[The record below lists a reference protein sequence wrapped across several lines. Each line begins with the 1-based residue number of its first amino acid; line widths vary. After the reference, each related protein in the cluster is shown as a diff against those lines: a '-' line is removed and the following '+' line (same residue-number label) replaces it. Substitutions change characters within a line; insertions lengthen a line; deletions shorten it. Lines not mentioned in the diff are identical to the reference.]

1 MQWRLLLMNPKPTY
15 EELEK
20 KVAHLEKALAQCLQ
34 SEKGLKQGFAEN
46 ADGILRV
53 MFDATHDN
61 ALLLDPDGNVLAI
74 NTTAAKGLGKA
85 HGEIV
90 GRNIYTFLP
99 ESVVVF
105 RREQALKVISEKQ
118 PVSFSEEAQGI
129 ILDWNIYPVF
139 SEDGHVARLAVFG
152 QDITERKKTEKALRE
167 REAQFRRIVNAAMD
181 SFVIF
186 DLDGRIVEAN
196 PAACD
201 MYGYT
206 REELIGLSGRKIVH
220 PDYYHV
226 FGDFKRGVQKKGSF
240 EAELVDIRKDGASFD
255 VSVRGSIFVH
265 QGKPHLLAVLR
276 DISMK
281 KRQEAQLHEARKMDS
296 LGTLAGGVAHQF
308 NNALTAITGNIGL
321 MEMDLSEGR
330 DFSRNIEDMKAS
342 AHRMVNLTKQLL
354 AYARGG
360 RYHLQLTPIRDFLE
374 NTLSLIE
381 HTLKPSVRLETDL
394 PLDLMQV
401 KADRTQMQM
410 VISAILA
417 NANEAIENDGRIR
430 ISARNV
436 ELNEA
441 SCIGV
446 MKPGPHI
453 QITVT
458 DDGKGMDEETRNRI
472 FEPFFTTHFIGRGL
486 GMAAVYGIVS
496 NHAGA
501 ITVESRL
508 GEGTRVHMFLP
519 AIGETEPATP
529 HIPRKRPDERGKGTV
544 MIVEDEPD
552 VMEITR
558 ETLKRIGYSVIEAI
572 TGKEAVQK
580 AVSFSDTIDVAL
592 LDIKL
597 PDMGGAQVYP
607 LLMEARPEL
616 KVLVF
621 SGYALDG
628 PAQEILAAGADGFVQ
643 KPFSI
648 AGLSEKLKEVLK
660 K

>member
-1 MQWRLLLMNPKPTY
+1 MNPKPTH

-20 KVAHLEKALAQCLQ
+20 KAAHLEEALAHCRQV
-34 SEKGLKQGFAEN
+34 EKGLRQDLAKKTG
-46 ADGILRV
+46 GILQV
-53 MFDATHDN
+53 MFDASHDN
-61 ALLLDPDGNVLAI
+61 ALLLDLDGTVLAI
-74 NTTAAKGLGKA
+74 NTTAAQGLGK
-85 HGEIV
+85 GPDEMV
-90 GRNIYTFLP
+90 GGNIYDFLS
-99 ESVVVF
+99 ERVVTT
-105 RREQALKVISEKQ
+105 RREQALRVASEKR
-118 PVSFSEEAQGI
+118 PVTFSEETHGMV
-129 ILDWNIYPVF
+129 LDWKIYPVF
-139 SEDGHVARLAVFG
+139 GENDQVVKLAVFG
-152 QDITERKKTEKALRE
+152 QNIT
-167 REAQFRRIVNAAMD
+167 
-181 SFVIF
+181 
-186 DLDGRIVEAN
+186 G
-196 PAACD
+196 
-201 MYGYT
+201 
-206 REELIGLSGRKIVH
+206 
-220 PDYYHV
+220 
-226 FGDFKRGVQKKGSF
+226 
-240 EAELVDIRKDGASFD
+240 
-255 VSVRGSIFVH
+255 
-265 QGKPHLLAVLR
+265 
-276 DISMK
+276 K
-281 KRQEAQLHEARKMDS
+281 KRLEAQLQEARKMDS

-330 DFSRNIEDMKAS
+330 DFSQNIEDMKAS

-360 RYHLQLTPIRDFLE
+360 RYHLQLTPIRNFLE
-374 NTLSLIE
+374 NTLSFVE

-401 KADRTQMQM
+401 KTDRTQMQM
-410 VISAILA
+410 VISAIVA

-436 ELNEA
+436 ELDEA
-441 SCIGV
+441 SCKGA

-453 QITVT
+453 QITVG
-458 DDGKGMDEETRNRI
+458 DDGKGMDEETRKRI

-486 GMAAVYGIVS
+486 GMAAVYGIIS
-496 NHAGA
+496 NHGGA
-501 ITVESRL
+501 INVESQL

-519 AIGETEPATP
+519 AIGETESAAPD
-529 HIPRKRPDERGKGTV
+529 IPRKKAEERGKGT
-544 MIVEDEPD
+544 ILIIEDEPD

-580 AVSFSDTIDVAL
+580 AISYADTIDVAL

-628 PAQEILAAGADGFVQ
+628 PAQEILDAGADGFVQ

-648 AGLSEKLKEVLK
+648 AGLSETLNEVLK